1 MDRRL
6 WIAPGLTP
14 VTLSVAIVVDLAVA
28 TFGGFDSILYTLWM
42 IVPASAIA
50 VAAIATSGFLFGC
63 RLSGA
68 QATPADL
75 PFLMAAGLAL
85 PLLILLLQYGLV
97 ASPGPWGTTM
107 SFGQFLAASVT
118 DVRMSAH
125 SRLFGDAPPRALGEF
140 GWFVLVPRLAALL
153 AVAKIV
159 HVSCGGGRRQYD
171 AFGAPNR

>member
-1 MDRRL
+1 MDRQL
-6 WIAPGLTP
+6 WIARGLTLL
-14 VTLSVAIVVDLAVA
+14 TLSVAVVVDLAVA
-28 TFGGFDSILYTLWM
+28 TFGGFDPILYTLWM
-42 IVPASAIA
+42 IVPAGAIA

-68 QATPADL
+68 HATPADL
-75 PFLMAAGLAL
+75 PFLMAACLAL
-85 PLLILLLQYGLV
+85 PLLVLLLPYGLV
-97 ASPGPWGTTM
+97 APPGPSGTTI

-125 SRLFGDAPPRALGEF
+125 SSHFGDAPPRALGEF